1 MSKGGRVNQQQGYQ
15 DPFYEGSGQ
24 PYNNQPQP
32 GSELGYP
39 PEAESTISREPLQPN
54 YNAPQQGFSSS
65 PGKGV
70 RPSPY
75 RGGFGGGFGG
85 YQPSPYGGGFGGGF
99 GNYQQPSFG
108 GGFGGPAYGQ
118 GYGMQGGIGSLLQ
131 NYSSYTQPR
140 MPFNPYASNPYLS
153 SGSRGFNSSPGK
165 GMRPQP
171 YGGGFGGGNP
181 RFSGF
186 SEPGMGSGGFEGRS
200 PYQQNLPPL
209 IPHGQRIGSTL
220 MQGLGNVQNG
230 PMRGGY
236 MEENFGGLGESIKNE
251 TILPNFETPRGALAI
266 GTGPATERRRGKQS
280 YSKGLANDTR
290 DYASMSDDE
299 ISTIMGPPQTAGSQK
314 VPAGFKHSREAI
326 DQFRLDKESPGLL
339 FEMIKSGN
347 VSPDNY
353 DSPIA
358 KRVAERIQAQN
369 ARIAE
374 YHRNNPYVPPPPKP
388 APDGT
393 KENPF
398 EMRSF

>member
-99 GNYQQPSFG
+99 SNYQQPSFR

-118 GYGMQGGIGSLLQ
+118 GYGMQGRIGSLLQ

-171 YGGGFGGGNP
+171 YGGGFVDMPSPQPINQLMGLLQPINQP
-181 RFSGF
+181 SLLTDPKEAFFTSQPSTEP
-186 SEPGMGSGGFEGRS
+186 SEPSFFDMFPDAPPPPEFATQDMTFWINPITGQQESGGSSTKR
-200 PYQQNLPPL
+200 YQNNLKEYLDSNPEASANYYERNPL
-209 IPHGQRIGSTL
+209 LSAEEIAEKNVKSGILGSTL
-220 MQGLGNVQNG
+220 
-230 PMRGGY
+230 R
-236 MEENFGGLGESIKNE
+236 
-251 TILPNFETPRGALAI
+251 
-266 GTGPATERRRGKQS
+266 
-280 YSKGLANDTR
+280 
-290 DYASMSDDE
+290 
-299 ISTIMGPPQTAGSQK
+299 
-314 VPAGFKHSREAI
+314 SR
-326 DQFRLDKESPGLL
+326 
-339 FEMIKSGN
+339 
-347 VSPDNY
+347 Y
-353 DSPIA
+353 
-358 KRVAERIQAQN
+358 
-369 ARIAE
+369 
-374 YHRNNPYVPPPPKP
+374 
-388 APDGT
+388 
-393 KENPF
+393 
-398 EMRSF
+398 